1 MQSKTSCFNGTLFR
15 KNLTRFWP
23 LWGLASFIGALF
35 PLAVLLDMVH
45 RGRTALT
52 APEFTRMYYQVV
64 SVVPAIDLVYAALCA
79 LAVWSYLYSARSVGL
94 MHTLPIRR
102 EGLFLTNFLSGFAM
116 TLIPYAV
123 TGLLC
128 VIVSLCGGAFD
139 ARGLAVTVLAV
150 LGESFFYFSSATF
163 VAFITGNVFAMP
175 PLYALLHFLA
185 VLLDWLISSFAQG
198 FIFGFSTN
206 YTGVVEW
213 LSPTVYLVSRV
224 HPDGQYTEVQRTL
237 ADGTSYTDSVLTA
250 VDLENFWLVGVYA
263 LAGLALALLALLLYR
278 SRRSETA
285 GDVVAVGW
293 LRPVFRYGVAG
304 LCALL
309 GGQLLYSLFW
319 YGFQQGD
326 YYDTLPMVVCLLAAG
341 TIGYYGA
348 SMLLAKSLRVF
359 RGSWRGLA
367 IVLAGCALV
376 CCVLH
381 FDLLGVA
388 DRVPE
393 ASQIQTL
400 EVRTADNS
408 YTLTP
413 EQDGDLVEQI
423 RAIHQAIVADK
434 AHVQALDDSRDLTL
448 SEEADPNTTHTGLR
462 LTYSLNNGTRVER
475 WYYLP
480 ITRDRLAQPETYDH
494 LLDQF
499 VNSDIVKARRLHLN
513 DDFWT
518 VSSGSLYLE
527 ARGESYDLGSREA
540 SAVLQAVG
548 RDLASGGWGNYD
560 WFSSSDSDSYAI
572 YLELGF
578 DGPDGEGH
586 DWISINVT
594 PDTVETVD
602 CLQALGLVTDRD
614 LVTYRELYPE
624 DYAQDSYEAAVYDTG
639 VETVEVS
646 GVSGA
651 AAVFPA

>member
-1 MQSKTSCFNGTLFR
+1 
-15 KNLTRFWP
+15 
-23 LWGLASFIGALF
+23 
-35 PLAVLLDMVH
+35 
-45 RGRTALT
+45 
-52 APEFTRMYYQVV
+52 
-64 SVVPAIDLVYAALCA
+64 
-79 LAVWSYLYSARSVGL
+79 
-94 MHTLPIRR
+94 
-102 EGLFLTNFLSGFAM
+102 
-116 TLIPYAV
+116 
-123 TGLLC
+123 
-128 VIVSLCGGAFD
+128 
-139 ARGLAVTVLAV
+139 
-150 LGESFFYFSSATF
+150 
-163 VAFITGNVFAMP
+163 
-175 PLYALLHFLA
+175 
-185 VLLDWLISSFAQG
+185 
-198 FIFGFSTN
+198 
-206 YTGVVEW
+206 
-213 LSPTVYLVSRV
+213 
-224 HPDGQYTEVQRTL
+224 
-237 ADGTSYTDSVLTA
+237 
-250 VDLENFWLVGVYA
+250 
-263 LAGLALALLALLLYR
+263 
-278 SRRSETA
+278 
-285 GDVVAVGW
+285 
-293 LRPVFRYGVAG
+293 
-304 LCALL
+304 
-309 GGQLLYSLFW
+309 
-319 YGFQQGD
+319 
-326 YYDTLPMVVCLLAAG
+326 
-341 TIGYYGA
+341 
-348 SMLLAKSLRVF
+348 MLLAKSLKVF
-359 RGSWRGLA
+359 RGSWKGLLA
-367 IVLAGCALV
+367 VLAGCVLV
-376 CCVLH
+376 CCTLH
-381 FDLLGVA
+381 FDLLGIA
-388 DRVPE
+388 SRVPE

-602 CLQALGLVTDRD
+602 CLQALGLVTDGD

-624 DYAQDSYEAAVYDTG
+624 DYAQDGYKAAVYDTG
-639 VETVEVS
+639 EETVEVY

>member
-1 MQSKTSCFNGTLFR
+1 M
-15 KNLTRFWP
+15 
-23 LWGLASFIGALF
+23 
-35 PLAVLLDMVH
+35 
-45 RGRTALT
+45 
-52 APEFTRMYYQVV
+52 
-64 SVVPAIDLVYAALCA
+64 
-79 LAVWSYLYSARSVGL
+79 
-94 MHTLPIRR
+94 
-102 EGLFLTNFLSGFAM
+102 
-116 TLIPYAV
+116 
-123 TGLLC
+123 
-128 VIVSLCGGAFD
+128 
-139 ARGLAVTVLAV
+139 
-150 LGESFFYFSSATF
+150 
-163 VAFITGNVFAMP
+163 
-175 PLYALLHFLA
+175 
-185 VLLDWLISSFAQG
+185 
-198 FIFGFSTN
+198 
-206 YTGVVEW
+206 
-213 LSPTVYLVSRV
+213 
-224 HPDGQYTEVQRTL
+224 
-237 ADGTSYTDSVLTA
+237 
-250 VDLENFWLVGVYA
+250 
-263 LAGLALALLALLLYR
+263 
-278 SRRSETA
+278 
-285 GDVVAVGW
+285 
-293 LRPVFRYGVAG
+293 
-304 LCALL
+304 
-309 GGQLLYSLFW
+309 
-319 YGFQQGD
+319 
-326 YYDTLPMVVCLLAAG
+326 
-341 TIGYYGA
+341 
-348 SMLLAKSLRVF
+348 
-359 RGSWRGLA
+359 
-367 IVLAGCALV
+367 LAGCVLV
-376 CCVLH
+376 CCTLH
-381 FDLLGVA
+381 FDLLGIA
-388 DRVPE
+388 SRVPE

-594 PDTVETVD
+594 PDTVETGLPPGPGSGDRWGPGDLPGAVSGGLCPGWLQGCGVRYRRGD
-602 CLQALGLVTDRD
+602 CRGLRCLRRRGGVSRMSRTRTRRRHLNLRFAALCLFLIFALAGALVWFLSSRGLPGEDVAVPDYVQQDFLTVNPWSRPGTPLEKIDGVVIHYVGNPDTTAQANRNYFESLSSGEEGTYASSHFVVGLEGEVIQCIPLTEIAYASNTRNADTVAIEVCHPD
-614 LVTYRELYPE
+614 ETGQFSPVTYQRVVELTAWLCRPS
-624 DYAQDSYEAAVYDTG
+624 A
-639 VETVEVS
+639 
-646 GVSGA
+646 
-651 AAVFPA
+651 